1 MYHHMFS
8 SGFVEV
14 GRGPISGSLMTPD
27 EMPKSSTKISGLTAL
42 RQNPPRH
49 ETGEASQNVLINGAH
64 QRTPVTLQSA
74 RNLDTEVKLI
84 YNVTADQRCN
94 GALP

>member
-1 MYHHMFS
+1 MFS

-14 GRGPISGSLMTPD
+14 GRGPIFGSLMTPD

-49 ETGEASQNVLINGAH
+49 EIDEASQNVLINGAH
-64 QRTPVTLQSA
+64 QRTPVLINDTPECSQS
-74 RNLDTEVKLI
+74 RH
-84 YNVTADQRCN
+84 
-94 GALP
+94 